1 MTRTIRGRSRLTEET
16 LDLAFKL
23 VVASKNYSSWSLRAW
38 LALEQTGAPFEEVL
52 ISTADPDWHA
62 QIKRVSPSGK
72 VPLLIDDALQ
82 IGDSLA
88 IVEYL
93 NERFPKAGLWPS
105 DAKARAIARSACA
118 EMHSGFMALRM
129 NMGMDIQANEPGK
142 GHVPE
147 ALADAARIQAIWRD
161 CRQSFGKAGP
171 FLFGAFTAA
180 DCFYAPVV
188 FRFRSYGVP
197 LDANATAYCDAVVKE
212 AKVSKWIAGAMKE
225 PRVYHH

>member
-1 MTRTIRGRSRLTEET
+1 ME
-16 LDLAFKL
+16 FKL
-23 VVASKNYSSWSLRAW
+23 VIASKNYSSWSLRAW

-72 VPLLIDDALQ
+72 VPLLIDDGFQ

-105 DAKARAIARSACA
+105 DAKARAIARSVSA

-129 NMGMDIQANEPGK
+129 NMEMDIQANEPGK
-142 GHVPE
+142 GNVPE
-147 ALADAARIQAIWRD
+147 ALGDAARIQAIWRD
-161 CRQSFGKAGP
+161 CRERFGQGGP

-188 FRFRSYGVP
+188 FRFRSYGVA
-197 LDANATAYCDAVVKE
+197 LDATAKAYCDAMVAEPKV
-212 AKVSKWIAGAMKE
+212 AKWVAGAKRE
-225 PRVYHH
+225 PRIYHRKV